1 MSSTPHKSVLLEPWL
16 ALLQD
21 RKQSIV
27 VDGTLGAGGHAY
39 ALLESHPEITKFI
52 GIDQDES
59 ALSIARQRLLPWKE
73 KIDLVHARFDQID
86 CVVKNQKVSSIL
98 LDIGVSSMQLDQG
111 ERGFSFQLDGPL
123 DMRMDRSSP
132 LTAAEIVNCY
142 PEAEIAKIIWSFGE
156 ERHARH
162 IARRIVSRREEKPF
176 ESSRELADLISLS
189 IPKKFQKNIHPA
201 TLTFQALRIAVNR
214 ELEALS
220 LVLPKAMDLLE
231 PGGVLAIMTFHSLED
246 RIVKQYFQQQASD
259 KMQTCG
265 PAMLQGEK
273 EPTLN
278 ILTRKPI
285 VATEK
290 EMKENPRSRSAK
302 LRAVEKR

>member
-21 RKQSIV
+21 RKQRIV

-39 ALLESHPEITKFI
+39 ALLEAHPEITKLI

-59 ALSIARQRLLPWKE
+59 ALAIAKQRLLLWKE
-73 KIDLVHARFDQID
+73 KINLVHARFDQID
-86 CVVKNQKVSSIL
+86 QVVKDQKVSSIL

-123 DMRMDRSSP
+123 DMRMDRSSS

-142 PEAEIAKIIWSFGE
+142 PETEISKIIWNFGE

-162 IARRIVSRREEKPF
+162 IARRIVQRREEKPF

-189 IPKKFQKNIHPA
+189 IPKKLQKNIHPA

-231 PGGVLAIMTFHSLED
+231 PGGVLAVMTFHSLED
-246 RIVKQYFQQQASD
+246 RIVKQYFQQEASD
-259 KMQTCG
+259 KMQTSG
-265 PAMLQGEK
+265 PALLQGEK

-285 VATEK
+285 VATQK
-290 EMKENPRSRSAK
+290 EIEENPRSRSAK
-302 LRAVEKR
+302 LRAVERR